1 MDEFINPIA
10 VNNTMAVDPTS
21 APQTICHVLHFNR
34 TNDQGV
40 NLTVKIDIGVGNNL
54 TMASTVRDAM
64 VLAKQIRESVFK
76 STAKAILLETVYDHK
91 TERFGVTIKDTLTLG
106 IEAARVYSLGDTFER
121 FAVVENQTN
130 KVVRFQVY
138 DELESDDQESDSS

>member
-64 VLAKQIRESVFK
+64 VVAKQIRESVFK
-76 STAKAILLETVYDHK
+76 SRAKAILLETVYQIS
-91 TERFGVTIKDTLTLG
+91 EPFGITIQETVTLG
-106 IEAARVYSLGDTFER
+106 IEAARVYTLGDTFE
-121 FAVVENQTN
+121 FAGVENQTN

-138 DELESDDQESDSS
+138 DEPESDDQESDSS